1 MRDMI
6 MLQRGLR
13 FIEVLS
19 STTNRAPS
27 VIIATLSI
35 VTLGMVLASC
45 SSIGIND
52 GSLDYKNAQSIAPI
66 QVPDTF
72 KTRQIAPLYPVPV
85 VPSNSASAAL
95 VLSKGDTFIVPKPK
109 SLDAATVTTAQIG
122 DGTPSAPQLVID
134 GNGYPIIKVSGDASK
149 IWDIINRTLS
159 VANVNITAR
168 NAAASRF
175 DVVIDKVTYQLRLGR
190 IGNVTTIILQKA
202 DDSLADKAI
211 AKELLERI
219 TQNWS
224 A

>member
-1 MRDMI
+1 

-13 FIEVLS
+13 FNAVLS
-19 STTNRAPS
+19 NTSTRTMTTLA
-27 VIIATLSI
+27 IATF
-35 VTLGMVLASC
+35 GMALAGC

-52 GSLDYKNAQSIAPI
+52 GSLDYQKAQSIAPV
-66 QVPDTF
+66 QVPETF

-85 VPSNSASAAL
+85 VPSNSASEAL
-95 VLSKGDTFIVPKPK
+95 TLSKGNTFVVPKPK
-109 SLDAATVTTAQIG
+109 PLDAATLSTAQIG

-159 VANVNITAR
+159 VANVDVTKR